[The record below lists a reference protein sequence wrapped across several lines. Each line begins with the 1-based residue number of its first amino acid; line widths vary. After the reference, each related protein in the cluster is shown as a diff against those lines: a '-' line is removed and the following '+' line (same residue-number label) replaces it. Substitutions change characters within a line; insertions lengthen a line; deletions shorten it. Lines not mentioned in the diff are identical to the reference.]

1 MGLDDKTKYYLVMRN
16 DVVELGF
23 KNMDRFG
30 ADLFC
35 LVMRELRRSIEKN
48 NRSEC
53 RFYYW
58 ELKEYLSIDDHVSY
72 EMYKKEIDRFRKTI
86 LSCWYEFENKEIGVE
101 MVVFMEVINDKKNRM
116 ITVKAN
122 PDFME
127 FFLPSSKF
135 TYLSLTEFCN
145 LKTMYSKRLYAFLK
159 QFRNTGYRRISVEQ
173 FREYMG
179 AEAKTYDDFAQL
191 KRRVI
196 QPAMKELTD
205 KGYLLNLRVKEEKG
219 NKGKAVEGLLFE
231 FDSEDKYNNNCN
243 HPY

>member
-1 MGLDDKTKYYLVMRN
+1 MDDKTKYYLVMRN

-58 ELKEYLSIDDHVSY
+58 ELKEYLNIDDHVSY
-72 EMYKKEIDRFRKTI
+72 EMYKKEIDRFKKTI
-86 LSCWYEFENKEIGVE
+86 LSCLYEFENKEIGVE

-122 PDFME
+122 PDYLE

-135 TYLSLTEFCN
+135 TYLSLTEFCS

-191 KRRVI
+191 RRRVLL
-196 QPAMKELTD
+196 PALNEITD
-205 KGYLLNLRVKEEKG
+205 KNYIKGLQFKEIKENGSK
-219 NKGKAVEGLLFE
+219 KVTSLVFQFWVE
-231 FDSEDKYNNNCN
+231 
-243 HPY
+243 

>member
-1 MGLDDKTKYYLVMRN
+1 MGLDDKIKYYLVMRN

-48 NRSEC
+48 NRNEC

-58 ELKEYLSIDDHVSY
+58 ELKEYLNIDDHVSY

-122 PDFME
+122 PDFLE
-127 FFLPSSKF
+127 RLGINAVLNSGAIELNGKYYLVARIEGNDRKSFFAVD
-135 TYLSLTEFCN
+135 TY
-145 LKTMYSKRLYAFLK
+145 
-159 QFRNTGYRRISVEQ
+159 
-173 FREYMG
+173 
-179 AEAKTYDDFAQL
+179 
-191 KRRVI
+191 
-196 QPAMKELTD
+196 
-205 KGYLLNLRVKEEKG
+205 
-219 NKGKAVEGLLFE
+219 
-231 FDSEDKYNNNCN
+231 
-243 HPY
+243 